1 MISFVLNRVRG
12 LTAFLVIAA
21 SIAYGWFAIAY
32 LPYWQRLV
40 DAQGGMEIQTRIFYG
55 AAEVAEAFALINPSD
70 AFTFYALDV
79 PNAILVGLGIAAMI
93 AFGIRQLKLERSIVR
108 GLVALP
114 LVAGVSDLVETACLA
129 LALATDP
136 ANPGFLGDAAG
147 AFTTAKFAA
156 GIPAQIFGVLG
167 VVIGF
172 GALVWRRLRP
182 NPASRPSH

>member
-12 LTAFLVIAA
+12 LTGFLVVAA
-21 SIAYGWFAIAY
+21 SIAYGWYAIAY

-55 AAEVAEAFALINPSD
+55 APEVAEAFALINPSD

-93 AFGIRQLKLERSIVR
+93 AFGIRQLKLERSIAR
-108 GLVALP
+108 GLIALP
-114 LVAGVSDLVETACLA
+114 LVASVSDLVETACLA
-129 LALATDP
+129 LALATNP
-136 ANPGFLGDAAG
+136 GNPGFLGDAAG

-156 GIPAQIFGVLG
+156 GIPAQIAAVIG
-167 VVIGF
+167 VVVGF
-172 GALVWRRLRP
+172 SALAWRTLRP
-182 NPASRPSH
+182 SAPPSPS